1 MLTMFSSN
9 QTETPDPIIIA
20 GAGIAGLTAAI
31 NLKKAGRNVVVHEKQ
46 SAIGLSR
53 HGDYE
58 GLENW
63 IFEEEMH
70 DYFSDHGFQF
80 GKIDAHP
87 IFHFQ
92 IHFSIKEPVKV
103 YSAKPLFYLV
113 KRGSKPD
120 CLDKQLYEQCISAGV
135 RFEFGSS
142 AHGDFHIDSTGSKKA
157 AAFIKGINFQTNLE
171 DQVHLLLGTD
181 FSPKGYAYMIILN
194 GNATIAAAYKKMKN
208 VNKDPLKQTI
218 EFFQNKGFEIPSVD
232 VFGSRGSFT
241 IPMGKKFKHP
251 YQIGEAGGFQD
262 YLFGFGM
269 RIAMAS
275 GLAAAKRL
283 AGETDDAKRILR
295 SLNRKC
301 KISFVNRILYERL
314 TDQQMAKIAESFSH
328 SNQPLAILAHAYK
341 WNCKNI
347 IRWSKLKDQYEI
359 RPA

>member
-1 MLTMFSSN
+1 MTLFSSN
-9 QTETPDPIIIA
+9 KAKISNPIKIA
-20 GAGIAGLTAAI
+20 GAGIAGMTAAI
-31 NLKKAGRNVVVHEKQ
+31 NLNKAGKDVVVYEKQ

-80 GKIDAHP
+80 GKIDAYP
-87 IFHFQ
+87 IFHFKV
-92 IHFSIKEPVKV
+92 HFGIKESFKIR
-103 YSAKPLFYLV
+103 SSKPLFYLV
-113 KRGSKPD
+113 KRGSKPE
-120 CLDKQLYEQCISAGV
+120 CIDKQLYDQCISAGV
-135 RFEFGSS
+135 QFKFGSS
-142 AHGDFHIDSTGSKKA
+142 APSDVHIDSTGSKKA

-194 GNATIAAAYKKMKN
+194 GNATIATAYKKMKN
-208 VNKDPLKQTI
+208 VKKDPLQQTMK
-218 EFFQNKGFEIPSVD
+218 FFQNKGFEIPSVD

-241 IPMGKKFKHP
+241 IPMGKKFKRP

-269 RIAMAS
+269 RLAMAS

-283 AGETDDAKRILR
+283 AGENDDAKRILR
-295 SLNRKC
+295 TLNRKC

-314 TDQQMAKIAESFSH
+314 TDQQMSKIVKSFSN
-328 SNQPLAILAHAYK
+328 SNQPLAILTRAYK
-341 WNCKNI
+341 WNYKNI
-347 IRWSKLKDQYEI
+347 LRWSKLKDLYEI